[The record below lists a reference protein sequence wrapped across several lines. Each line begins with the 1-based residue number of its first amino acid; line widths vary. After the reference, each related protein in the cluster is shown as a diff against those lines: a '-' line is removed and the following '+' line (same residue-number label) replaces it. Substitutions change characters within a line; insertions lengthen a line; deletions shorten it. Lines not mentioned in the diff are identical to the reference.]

1 MRKQIF
7 SLTLEPET
15 IEVIERVA
23 RENGITKSAVARNL
37 LELIAFLPPAAFR
50 KKSQLPGMLNLNK
63 GVNNEK

>member
-23 RENGITKSAVARNL
+23 RENGTTKSAVARNL
-37 LELIAFLPPAAFR
+37 LELIAFFPPAAFH
-50 KKSQLPGMLNLNK
+50 KKSQLPEMLGLQK
-63 GVNNEK
+63 EVNNEK